1 MSRYTC
7 VSKSRNRTRFRRDS
21 VFSFVSYFSAMFS
34 FIFFHFVFFFSF
46 FFFFTSLSFSPE
58 FPPFF
63 VEGGHAGV
71 AFHFGTVRLL
81 AGISAAFGFPPLLH
95 PSTTTF
101 SSSSSSLSS
110 SLYTN
115 RKREEKEEKK
125 TNLVAS
131 NTTVRRPYLGRSP
144 FTSRY
149 FREKRKPKKKN
160 KQGLPS
166 ILFCCCYSPVVW
178 R

>member
-1 MSRYTC
+1 MPELPFTLAPFVYWLGSLLR
-7 VSKSRNRTRFRRDS
+7 SDS
-21 VFSFVSYFSAMFS
+21 
-34 FIFFHFVFFFSF
+34 
-46 FFFFTSLSFSPE
+46 L
-58 FPPFF
+58 
-63 VEGGHAGV
+63 
-71 AFHFGTVRLL
+71 
-81 AGISAAFGFPPLLH
+81 PLLH

-115 RKREEKEEKK
+115 RKREEKQEKK

-149 FREKRKPKKKN
+149 FREKRKPKKKKKN
-160 KQGLPS
+160 RDSL
-166 ILFCCCYSPVVW
+166 LFCFVVATRRWCGGDCSRLVLLHYLTCWLLVLVRLTTVGIAASQRERESSNSRIFLFWFFFYSESLLT
-178 R
+178 